1 MTTEQAIIIDKARHQ
16 LHTVRQ
22 MLDDVM
28 YRIEWRDKLSESEFR
43 RIRQAY
49 DLLCQA
55 NDRL

>member
-1 MTTEQAIIIDKARHQ
+1 MTTEQAIIIDKARRQ

-28 YRIEWRDKLSESEFR
+28 YRIEWRDKLSESEFS